1 MAKPIQPTPDNEEPE
16 DDLDVIVPLPRRA
29 GGNDSELDE
38 YIHLGE
44 PKQAQEEDLFEE
56 EPEAA
61 EGEERPA
68 GEGRVH
74 PG

>member
-44 PKQAQEEDLFEE
+44 PKRAQEEDLFEE
-56 EPEAA
+56 EPETA
-61 EGEERPA
+61 
-68 GEGRVH
+68 
-74 PG
+74 